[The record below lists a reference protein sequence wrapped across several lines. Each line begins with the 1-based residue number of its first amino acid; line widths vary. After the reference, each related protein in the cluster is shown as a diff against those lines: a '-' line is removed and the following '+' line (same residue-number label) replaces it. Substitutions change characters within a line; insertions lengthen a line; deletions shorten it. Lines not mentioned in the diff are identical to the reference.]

1 MQNRKVLLAILD
13 GFGYSPKNNG
23 NAINLAKTPNIDQ
36 LLGEFPH
43 ELVNASGESVGLP
56 IGQMGN
62 SEVGHMNMGAGRIVY
77 TGLGLIDNAIATC
90 QYGLNKAFLQAF
102 DYVKKHNSKLHIMGL
117 VSHGGVHSSYNH
129 IVELIKLSSI
139 NDIQPIMHIFTD
151 GRDVD
156 PHSFIKDLKDF
167 SKVCEQNKAKIATV
181 SGRFYAMDRDKRW
194 DRVELAYKN
203 ILGKNKNKF
212 DDLLKYTNDSYAKG
226 ISDEFIL
233 PAINSNYAINDI
245 SLNDND
251 AVIFI
256 NFRADRAREL
266 THCICHSSYYD
277 FSPKYKL
284 KNIFM
289 VTMTKYEGMNESLV
303 AFDAVD
309 LKNTIGEV
317 IANNNLSQLRIAET
331 EKYAHVTFFFDGGK
345 EINYKNEKKILI
357 PSPKV
362 QTYDLKPEMSA
373 NEITNNL
380 LPTIGKYDLTILNF
394 ANPDM
399 VGHTGNLLAAI
410 KAVETV
416 DTMIGRIYLECKSK
430 NVTLF
435 IVGDHG
441 NAECMLDDNNNP
453 ITKHT
458 TNPVWFII
466 TDKNIRIA
474 KNGKLGNI
482 APTILEYMGV
492 DIPKEMDQT
501 SLIKK

>member
-1 MQNRKVLLAILD
+1 MQNKRVLLAILD

-23 NAINLAKTPNIDQ
+23 NAICLAKTPNIDQ
-36 LLGEFPH
+36 LLDEFPC
-43 ELVNASGESVGLP
+43 ELVSASGESVGLP

-77 TGLGLIDNAIATC
+77 TGLGLIDNAIKTH
-90 QYGLNKAFLQAF
+90 QYWSNKAFLQAF
-102 DYVKKHNSKLHIMGL
+102 DYVRKHNSKLHIMGL

-129 IVELIKLSSI
+129 IVELIKLSAI
-139 NDIQPIMHIFTD
+139 NNIHPIMHIFSD

-156 PHSFIKDLKDF
+156 PHSFANDLKDF
-167 SKVCEQNKAKIATV
+167 GKVCEQNKVKIATI

-194 DRVELAYKN
+194 DRVELAYEN
-203 ILGKNKNKF
+203 ILGKSKNTF
-212 DDLLKYTNDSYAKG
+212 SNLFQYVNDSYAKG
-226 ISDEFIL
+226 TSDEFIL
-233 PAINSNYAINDI
+233 PAINSNYAIDDI

-266 THCICHSSYYD
+266 THCICCSSYYD
-277 FSPKYKL
+277 FLPEHRIN
-284 KNIFM
+284 NIFM
-289 VTMTKYEGMNESLV
+289 VTMTKYEGMNESAV
-303 AFDAVD
+303 AFNQVD

-317 IANNNLSQLRIAET
+317 IANHNLSQLRIAET

-345 EINYKNEKKILI
+345 EVNYKNEEKILI

-373 NEITNNL
+373 NEITDNL

-399 VGHTGNLLAAI
+399 VGHTGNLLATI
-410 KAVETV
+410 KAIETV
-416 DTMIGRIYLECKSK
+416 DTMIGKIYSECKNK

-435 IVGDHG
+435 IIGDHG
-441 NAECMLDDNNNP
+441 NAECMLDDDNN
-453 ITKHT
+453 IVTKHT

-466 TDKNIRIA
+466 TDKNIKIS
-474 KNGKLGNI
+474 KDGKLGNI
-482 APTILEYMGV
+482 APTILEYMGI
-492 DIPKEMDQT
+492 DIPKEMDQP